1 MVTKTNAVEAAAPTA
16 EKQVLSSTY
25 RSDVG
30 LAANTTYGVP
40 ALPQGDA
47 EAPQVI
53 PEDIRLSSPPPTATD
68 LRTPN
73 QNLVDLENKDPSM
86 VEAFT
91 LGLFPTGKDWWSSY
105 KDSRRFE
112 RDALFPTNKFAEA
125 WFKENGQESAWENQ
139 YLNGAVRYEDFEYRK
154 QRILEKRAELEIA
167 AARPYTTMA
176 AGLFDIDIATAVLPP
191 VYGAAKA
198 TTGAKLIAR
207 GLQAGTGASI
217 AVATNSALAPYST
230 RTEDERDMDAYV
242 FGLVGFLTDVNK
254 AQKAVVSPTNAVTAP
269 PSTPVPPQVTIAP
282 IAPNA
287 QGLGVLSQQQVLPAH
302 VAQNLQQAKTQ
313 VLAGLK
319 PVSKPT
325 GTPSEWFRKYPMLS
339 RMTSSADELWLYTN
353 GDQSTVVNKLLS
365 NVHTE
370 GDNVASAQASYLNN
384 YGYAL
389 AGVEKALSD
398 AVPAITGVGSNP
410 LTRLSGKY
418 GQSASE
424 VMDLFQ
430 DSMQKLDQAVVDYAG
445 KHNGAVPNDDAIKQM
460 IDSMNVHEAMKH
472 AMKTYVDSGFAT
484 RIYDDAKANGFF
496 EANGMDEILRRP
508 TYMPLQHNYDRIHS
522 LVRDGKATWD
532 DIYDFYGA
540 QITRIYPEL
549 LQPNFAK
556 VGRTYQQVIKGAATA
571 TTAPFKLT
579 LRQVGEHFVQ
589 TQRES
594 ARGLSDVTTHGMG
607 KETMHDMLTR
617 AGLTSDE
624 AASAVKTIFEEQ
636 ASRQS
641 QPKNLRK
648 RMSWDW
654 NYKMVASTGE
664 ELDLGKLTGG
674 SAYGNLEAYSRR
686 MAHLNGLAQ
695 YGLTQQSLQELLESY
710 IDKAPNGINPQQVRK
725 FMANISDDL
734 AGRPTGGD
742 VSQAIRSM
750 QAIADPMLLAN
761 SGLFGL
767 VDLATQAVRTGLIR
781 TFPHIYRGLRAA
793 LKGMDGMSKANAQDL
808 EDIFTGK
815 LMQGSRWKNFM
826 THYSDNFSI
835 EGGGVHEAAQ
845 YYGQSARFMNLAEA
859 VKRLQIGIL
868 MGVYLRAIRGAAAG
882 EAKHA
887 GFLAD
892 KLRMPDELIQGIKEQ
907 WAKHG
912 EKIDDWDAEVRIPME
927 QKIFHESDNLAFT
940 VHKGE
945 TPAILEYDGVGKVVL
960 PYMRFAFAMQQK
972 VLRRVWN
979 RDGAAG
985 VAILL
990 AAQFPIAMMV
1000 AASINVRK
1008 GEEPDKDLAL
1018 GTLRAVTAIGI
1029 LGYPIELLINGVGAN
1044 GVTAMTPFSKTYNLI
1059 GDAIQGDI
1067 TPRSIKENTILN
1079 SAVFLDPLIL
1089 ATED

>member
-53 PEDIRLSSPPPTATD
+53 PEDIRLSSPPPTAKD

-254 AQKAVVSPTNAVTAP
+254 AQKAIGSPTNAVTAP
-269 PSTPVPPQVTIAP
+269 PSTPVPPQITIAP
-282 IAPNA
+282 VAPNA
-287 QGLGVLSQQQVLPAH
+287 QGLGVLSQQQVLPAL

-472 AMKTYVDSGFAT
+472 AMRTYVDSGFAT

-508 TYMPLQHNYDRIHS
+508 TYMPLQHNYDRMHS

-556 VGRTYQQVIKGAATA
+556 AGRTYQQVIKGAATA

-589 TQRES
+589 TQREA

-636 ASRQS
+636 ASKQS

-710 IDKAPNGINPQQVRK
+710 IDKAPKGVNPQQVRK

-793 LKGMDGMSKANAQDL
+793 FKGMDGMSKANAQDL

-845 YYGQSARFMNLAEA
+845 YYGQSARFMNLSEA

-882 EAKHA
+882 EAKHV
-887 GFLAD
+887 GFLSD
-892 KLRMPDELIQGIKEQ
+892 TLRMPDELIQGIKEH

-912 EKIDDWDAEVRIPME
+912 ERIDDWDAEVRIPTE